1 MHIDQVKTAKK
12 IGRFVLRHHG
22 PNKIKVE
29 YLPNLNSH
37 ILNDE
42 SARVYIFVQDG
53 QIKKIGGSSQKGGIR
68 GTLSFYE
75 NAMQGS
81 PGRPRFIIHLL
92 IAQALMEES
101 QVDIYVIKSPR
112 NMGEVSGLFGTK
124 KMEIASY
131 KEMEELCLSDYYES
145 ERKYP
150 DWNFQEKG
158 EPYPIELEEIYQQ
171 YHEKRI
177 ERNKK

>member
-1 MHIDQVKTAKK
+1 MHINQVKTAKK
-12 IGRFVLRHHG
+12 IGRFILRQDG

-29 YLPNLNSH
+29 YLPNLDPH

-53 QIKKIGGSSQKGGIR
+53 EIKKIGGSIQKGGIR
-68 GTLSFYE
+68 GTLSFYA

-92 IAQALMEES
+92 IAEALREGSE
-101 QVDIYVIKSPR
+101 VDIYVIMSPR
-112 NMGEVSGLFGTK
+112 NMAEVSGLFSTK
-124 KMEIASY
+124 KIEIASY
-131 KEMEELCLSDYYES
+131 KEMEELCLSDYYNS
-145 ERKYP
+145 EAKYP

-158 EPYPIELEEIYQQ
+158 ESYPRELEEIYQH
-171 YHEKRI
+171 YHENRI
-177 ERNKK
+177 KGNKE

>member
-1 MHIDQVKTAKK
+1 
-12 IGRFVLRHHG
+12 
-22 PNKIKVE
+22 
-29 YLPNLNSH
+29 
-37 ILNDE
+37 
-42 SARVYIFVQDG
+42 
-53 QIKKIGGSSQKGGIR
+53 
-68 GTLSFYE
+68 
-75 NAMQGS
+75 
-81 PGRPRFIIHLL
+81 
-92 IAQALMEES
+92 MEES